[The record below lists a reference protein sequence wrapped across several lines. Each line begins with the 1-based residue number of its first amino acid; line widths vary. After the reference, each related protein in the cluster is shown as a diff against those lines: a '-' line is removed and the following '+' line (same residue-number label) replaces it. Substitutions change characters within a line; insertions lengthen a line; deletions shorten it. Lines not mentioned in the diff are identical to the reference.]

1 MKNIL
6 EIKRAEKQ
14 RREENFAEKRYQE
27 KIRFA
32 DLTQTHC
39 YIAFEKQGI
48 KNIKLIKKQYAK
60 LR

>member
-48 KNIKLIKKQYAK
+48 KNSEINKKI
-60 LR
+60 